1 VGEEIVI
8 CDIKQCLN
16 CGNCTAAC
24 ERRHKDVSRHRREGS
39 ALIGIS
45 LVPSLCRI
53 CRDPKCMQ
61 ACNRNGLERDKEG
74 HVVVTENCVG
84 CGLCMR
90 ACPYKAILL
99 FSGKEYKPSFLKNMI
114 SFFISPKEKKVI
126 EEGITIDLSKVST
139 VIDAY
144 PPGQRSLMGVLQDV
158 QVEYN
163 YLPKETLIYI
173 ASKMDIPLSRV
184 YAVATFYNAFSM
196 VPRGRHTIKVC
207 LGTACHVR
215 GVGRILEELERK
227 LTVKSGET
235 TEDKRFTLES
245 VNCLGACALGPVM
258 VVDEE
263 YFGKVAPDKV
273 PSILE
278 KFE

>member
-1 VGEEIVI
+1 MGEEIVI
-8 CDIKQCLN
+8 SDIKQCLN
-16 CGNCTAAC
+16 CGNCIAAC
-24 ERRHKDVSRHRREGS
+24 ERRHKDISRHRREGS

-84 CGLCMR
+84 CGLCVR

-99 FSGKEYKPSFLKNMI
+99 FSGKEYQPSFFQKMV
-114 SFFISPKEKKVI
+114 SFFMPPKEKQVTD
-126 EEGITIDLSKVST
+126 EGVAIDFGKVSK
-139 VIDAY
+139 IIEGY
-144 PPGQRSLMGVLQDV
+144 PRGRHSLMGVLQDV

-163 YLPKETLIYI
+163 YLPKETLIYV
-173 ASKMDIPLSRV
+173 ASKMNIPLSRV
-184 YAVATFYNAFSM
+184 YAVATFYNAFSL

-215 GVGRILEELERK
+215 GVGRILEELQRRLK
-227 LTVKSGET
+227 IKSGQT
-235 TEDKRFTLES
+235 TEDQRFTLES
-245 VNCLGACALGPVM
+245 VNCLGACALGPVI

-263 YFGKVAPDKV
+263 YFGKMTPDKLT
-273 PSILE
+273 SILD
-278 KFE
+278 KFK